1 MMTAS
6 SIARRFPRSP
16 PPRSETHLYAVG
28 EAVRLKRA
36 PWKSGDVYHVTAR
49 LPPIGDMPQY
59 RIRSDDE
66 RFERVAR
73 QDDLEHVVASDGA
86 TLVEKAFGLVPTT

>member
-1 MMTAS
+1 MNAATL
-6 SIARRFPRSP
+6 ARRFPHSP
-16 PPRSETHLYAVG
+16 PPRSATHDYAVG

-36 PWKSGDVYHVTAR
+36 PWKSGDVYHITAA

-73 QDDLEHVVASDGA
+73 QDDLERAPTPASA
-86 TLVEKAFGLVPTT
+86 TLIEKAFSLEQAS

>member
-1 MMTAS
+1 MMNATTT
-6 SIARRFPRSP
+6 ARRFPRSP
-16 PPRSETHLYAVG
+16 PPRSATHDYAVG

-36 PWKSGDVYHVTAR
+36 PWKSGDIYHITVT

-73 QDDLEHVVASDGA
+73 QDDLERAPALAGV
-86 TLVEKAFGLVPTT
+86 TLIEKAFGHEQAT